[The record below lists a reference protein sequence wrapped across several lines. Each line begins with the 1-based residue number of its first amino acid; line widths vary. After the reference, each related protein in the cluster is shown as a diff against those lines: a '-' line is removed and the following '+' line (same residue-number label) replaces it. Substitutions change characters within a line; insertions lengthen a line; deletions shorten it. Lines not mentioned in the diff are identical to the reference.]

1 MEESREEGGVD
12 DYGISVMSGSDLN
25 AHDSSDAKE
34 FHDHEDDEILD
45 ADEETDPLLGS
56 ENEAKDEKEADE
68 GKIFGISKSLIPFY
82 GLYKL
87 VTKAG
92 PYPLLVL
99 LLLLL
104 AYLHN
109 QLVRYTLPITAAE
122 VAGDLHYG
130 NKSCTL
136 NRDAL
141 DNLTSFYPNNVSGH
155 DIDHWTDHC
164 TSSELE

>member
-1 MEESREEGGVD
+1 MDDSREEGGVED
-12 DYGISVMSGSDLN
+12 FGISVMSGSDLN
-25 AHDSSDAKE
+25 AHDPFDTKE
-34 FHDHEDDEILD
+34 FRHHEDDEILD
-45 ADEETDPLLGS
+45 PDDETDPLLG
-56 ENEAKDEKEADE
+56 NEDEGEDKKEADD
-68 GKIFGISKSLIPFY
+68 GKIFGISKTLIPFY
-82 GLYKL
+82 GVYKL
-87 VTKAG
+87 ITKAG

-141 DNLTSFYPNNVSGH
+141 DNLTSHYPNNVSGT
-155 DIDHWTDHC
+155 DIDNWTDDC
-164 TSSELE
+164 KSSDLE